1 VNWLDYL
8 LLVIIGSSAIS
19 GLWRGFAQTM
29 VGALAAVLAVLG
41 AIWFYGSAGSLLADY
56 VSHPTVA
63 NFLGFVIVFS
73 IVMVIGAAVSR
84 LLAKAFR
91 WAGLGWLDRLLGGGV
106 GVLRGAL
113 VATGLVLLLCA
124 FTRNPP
130 PQSVV
135 NSRVA
140 PYMIEVSNVVSYLA
154 PRELKDGFQASY
166 EKAKKIW
173 REVLKTVPGSL

>member
-1 VNWLDYL
+1 MNWLDYL
-8 LLVIIGSSAIS
+8 LLIIIGSSAIS
-19 GLWRGFAQTM
+19 GLRLGFARTM
-29 VGALAAVLAVLG
+29 VGTLAAVLAVLG

-73 IVMVIGAAVSR
+73 IVMIGGATVSWM
-84 LLAKAFR
+84 LAKAFK
-91 WAGLGWLDRLLGGGV
+91 WAGLGWLDRLLGGGL
-106 GVLRGAL
+106 GVVRGAL
-113 VATGLVLLLCA
+113 VATGVVLLLCA

-135 NSRVA
+135 NSRVS
-140 PYMIEVSNVVSYLA
+140 PYMIEVSNVVSHLA

-166 EKAKKIW
+166 EKVKKIW

>member
-8 LLVIIGSSAIS
+8 LLIIIGSSAIS
-19 GLWRGFAQTM
+19 GLWRGFARTV
-29 VGALAAVLAVLG
+29 VGTLAAVFAVLG
-41 AIWFYGSAGSLLADY
+41 AIWFYGSAASLLSDY

-63 NFLGFVIVFS
+63 NSLGFVIVFS
-73 IVMVIGAAVSR
+73 IVMLGGAAVGW
-84 LLAKAFR
+84 LLAKAFK

-106 GVLRGAL
+106 GVVRGAL

-124 FTRNPP
+124 FTRTPP

-140 PYMIEVSNVVSYLA
+140 PYMLEVANVVSYLA
-154 PRELKDGFQASY
+154 PRELKDGFQTSY
-166 EKAKKIW
+166 EKVKKIW